1 VDDELRAWWTLDLG
15 TGPASRDAFDRL
27 LARYRE
33 PHRHYHTARHV
44 ALVLREV
51 AALVDAVPADD
62 AAAVRLA
69 AFFHDAVYRPASD
82 DEVASAALAR
92 RELAALGV
100 PPTRVSAVARLVMS
114 TEAHRPRSADEEV
127 LCDADLAILAAPP
140 AEYEAYAQGV
150 RAEYRHVDDDTW
162 RSGRGAV
169 LEDFL
174 RLEHIFSTAPMRTR
188 EPRARANLE
197 AELASLAPG

>member
-1 VDDELRAWWTLDLG
+1 V
-15 TGPASRDAFDRL
+15 S
-27 LARYRE
+27 
-33 PHRHYHTARHV
+33 
-44 ALVLREV
+44 
-51 AALVDAVPADD
+51 ADD

-82 DEVASAALAR
+82 DEVASAAVAR
-92 RELAALGV
+92 RELAALGES
-100 PPTRVSAVARLVMS
+100 PSRVEVVARLVMS
-114 TEAHRPRSADEEV
+114 TAAHRPRTVDEEV

-140 AEYEAYAQGV
+140 AEYEAYAHGV
-150 RAEYRHVDDDTW
+150 RAEYRHVDDDAW

-174 RLEHIFSTAPMRTR
+174 RQEHIFSTPPLRAR

-197 AELASLAPG
+197 AELAGLAVR